1 MMVWGYAVMTF
12 IIFTIAVAVV
22 RNLYRAHAGKTNIKK
37 AIKKRFK
44 KVFGD
49 EPGNID
55 NSGLMNNNDPENQY
69 TGPHEEA
76 KVPSSDER
84 DPKGSVKDYFKKG
97 VGKVMN
103 TFGKQDGYEEMG
115 GP

>member
-1 MMVWGYAVMTF
+1 MVWGYAAITF
-12 IIFTIAVAVV
+12 IIFTIAVAAV
-22 RNLYRAHAGKTNIKK
+22 RNLYRTHAGKTNIKK

-69 TGPHEEA
+69 ISPHEEA
-76 KVPSSDER
+76 KVPNSDER

-103 TFGKQDGYEEMG
+103 SFGK
-115 GP
+115 

>member
-1 MMVWGYAVMTF
+1 MVWGYAAITF
-12 IIFTIAVAVV
+12 IIFTIAVAAV
-22 RNLYRAHAGKTNIKK
+22 RNLYRTHAGKTNIKK

-49 EPGNID
+49 EPDNMD
-55 NSGLMNNNDPENQY
+55 NSGLMSNNDPENQY
-69 TGPHEEA
+69 NGPNYEEA
-76 KVPSSDER
+76 KVPSSDNR

-103 TFGKQDGYEEMG
+103 TFGK
-115 GP
+115 

>member
-1 MMVWGYAVMTF
+1 MVLDYAITTF
-12 IIFTIAVAVV
+12 IIFSIAVAVI
-22 RNLYRAHAGKTNIKK
+22 RRLYKAQAGKTNIKK

-69 TGPHEEA
+69 SGPNEEA

-103 TFGKQDGYEEMG
+103 TFGRQDGYEEMG